1 MRTVNGLQK
10 ESCPPTRNKFLRLV
24 LMDEGNC
31 RRFLKFCKRIIYK
44 TLRQFH
50 EAKADLQGQLI
61 QLP

>member
-1 MRTVNGLQK
+1 
-10 ESCPPTRNKFLRLV
+10 
-24 LMDEGNC
+24 MDEGNC
-31 RRFLKFCKRIIYK
+31 RRFLKFCKGIVYK